1 MRISKPPRQW
11 VYRAAMTSVAAA
23 LVLGMTLPANAQPTD
38 SGSSGSLG
46 GLSSGSLGSGSG
58 GGSDEQSEYPLIGA
72 DDPTDWAPA
81 NLENKII
88 PKADTVVAEPG
99 DVVSVSGEFGE
110 IQTVLYFSSD
120 RHPSVGG
127 FFAVNSGPGVPNGTV
142 GKVVSVEAADGGML
156 RVALEA
162 ATITDAYAVF
172 QINTTVRLED
182 NVLYVPGEGEAQ
194 SRSAGPRTGFPLSNK
209 LISCKNDSGVEL
221 AVNGSIGN
229 LSAAVQFDANA
240 KYSRVTISSSQSLD
254 VSLTGSGSAKCE
266 KAPVGMT
273 PEAIIP
279 VGGPFSVK
287 VGPAMSLAAKFE
299 VKAELGYQAERT
311 DGVEFSDGR
320 ARPVSSS
327 RTTYS
332 DVEGLSGSAKAEF
345 FAGASAS
352 LGLHS
357 KVANAGV
364 AVEGGPNLTASLSSA
379 KPTCAEL
386 ELAAAV
392 KGSLQA
398 NLLFASWKAELTL
411 GKYGISVLGPYCPSD
426 PANPG
431 TTPAPTPTPE
441 PELPPETRPGALTNL
456 QIGTN
461 LDCRVDSPTDNR
473 SVYYGSTSCG
483 SHLAV
488 DGQTFGYVGS
498 SFIPAGA
505 QSSTGAG
512 TALSPTVITSAVV
525 AGQSGLELKQVDTF
539 IDGSDNYL
547 TSLAVTNTGS
557 AAKQVTLYRAAD
569 CYLSNSDFGT
579 GAVTDRSASCVS
591 ANGRQISWTD
601 LSGGASFQE
610 AFYSTIWN
618 VVRTGQPFN
627 GTARTDNHDNGAG
640 LSWTFT
646 VEPGQTVTRKSRF
659 SLLEPAT
666 VAQSRNVA
674 PVEPERDK
682 PLLSQE

>member
-1 MRISKPPRQW
+1 MKIPKPPGKW
-11 VYRAAMTSVAAA
+11 VYRGAITSVAAA
-23 LVLGMTLPANAQPTD
+23 LVLGMTLPANAQPPD

-46 GLSSGSLGSGSG
+46 GLNTGSLGSGSAG
-58 GGSDEQSEYPLIGA
+58 GPEEQSEYPLIGA
-72 DDPTDWAPA
+72 DDPSDWAPA

-88 PKADTVVAEPG
+88 PKADTVVAEAG

-110 IQTVLYFSSD
+110 IQTVLYFPSD
-120 RHPSVGG
+120 RQPSVGG
-127 FFAVNSGPGVPNGTV
+127 FFAVNSGPGVPNGTI

-156 RVALEA
+156 RVVLEA

-172 QINTTVRLED
+172 QINTIVRLED
-182 NVLYVPGEGEAQ
+182 NVLYEPGDGEAQ
-194 SRSAGPRTGFPLSNK
+194 SRSAGPRTGLALSNK
-209 LISCKNDSGVEL
+209 LITCKNEFGVEL

-266 KAPVGMT
+266 KAPMAT
-273 PEAIIP
+273 LPEATIP

-287 VGPAMSLAAKFE
+287 IGPTMSLAAKIE
-299 VKAELGYQAERT
+299 AKTELGYQAERT

-332 DVEGLSGSAKAEF
+332 DVELSGSAKAEF

-357 KVANAGV
+357 KVANAAV
-364 AVEGGPNLTASLSSA
+364 AVEAGPNLTASLSTA

-386 ELAAAV
+386 ELSAAV

-398 NLLFASWKAELTL
+398 NLLFASWKAALAL
-411 GKYGISVLGPYCPSD
+411 GKFGISVLGPYCPPD
-426 PANPG
+426 PTNPG
-431 TTPAPTPTPE
+431 TTPTPTPAPE

-456 QIGTN
+456 QIGAN
-461 LDCRVDSPTDNR
+461 LDCRVDSPVDNR

-483 SHLAV
+483 THLAV
-488 DGQTFGYVGS
+488 DGQTFGYVGN
-498 SFIPAGA
+498 SFIPTGT

-512 TALSPTVITSAVV
+512 TASSPQVITSTVV
-525 AGQSGLELKQVDTF
+525 AGDSGLELKQVDTF

-547 TSLAVTNTGS
+547 TSLSVTNTGS
-557 AAKQVTLYRAAD
+557 TAKQVTLYRAAD
-569 CYLSNSDFGT
+569 CYLSNSDYGT

-618 VVRTGQPFN
+618 VVGTGQPFD

-640 LSWTFT
+640 LSWTVT

-666 VAQSRNVA
+666 VTQSRNAA